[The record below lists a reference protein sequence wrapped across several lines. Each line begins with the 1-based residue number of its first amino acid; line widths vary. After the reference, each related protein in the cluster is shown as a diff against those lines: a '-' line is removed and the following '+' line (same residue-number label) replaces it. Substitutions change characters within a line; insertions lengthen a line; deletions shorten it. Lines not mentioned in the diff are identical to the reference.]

1 MFVEKDENGEIV
13 LKIKEIEP
21 QTKFFMENKTY
32 QMEVRLV
39 TPEAK
44 TVILLSHRKKMPDG
58 SFRSTMINREE
69 HFGWAVWVLRE
80 KGFIPAPEKDIVFEI
95 FNEKTQ
101 QALEGF
107 PVYVTETE
115 AYRAYSD
122 VLFYRGLKGEAGLEA
137 EGEKSVEMLL
147 YEMEPWERFQ
157 LFDFTVRP
165 VHKKDVS
172 DEKLKQLVTYSIN

>member
-1 MFVEKDENGEIV
+1 MYLEKDEDGALV
-13 LKIKEIEP
+13 LKIKELEP
-21 QTKFFMENKTY
+21 GTKFFIENKSY

-58 SFRSTMINREE
+58 SFRSTMINRDE
-69 HFGWAVWVLRE
+69 HFGWVVWVLRE

-95 FNEKTQ
+95 YHEQTQ
-101 QALEGF
+101 EPLADF
-107 PVYVTETE
+107 PVYTTETE

-122 VLFYRGLKGEAGLEA
+122 ILFYRGLKGEAGLKD

-157 LFDFTVRP
+157 LFHFSVRP
-165 VHKKDVS
+165 VLKKDVS
-172 DEKLKQLVTYSIN
+172 PEKLKQLVTYSIN